1 MVACIIT
8 KLKNQYKLNGTNEKS
23 TNYDIIWNNAFD
35 LGKSTR
41 IQLDGNFVGPSVTT
55 QGRTDA
61 FWYVNLALRQQ
72 LMNRKL
78 SATLAFLRCLQ
89 FGPLCQQDHHFR
101 PAIHHPDPSEL
112 SAYHVDVKLYI

>member
-1 MVACIIT
+1 MTHWWNMNLNGSLYHYKV
-8 KLKNQYKLNGTNEKS
+8 KNQYKLNGTNEKS

-61 FWYVNLALRQQ
+61 FWYMNLAVRQQ
-72 LMNRKL
+72 LMKRK
-78 SATLAFLRCLQ
+78 
-89 FGPLCQQDHHFR
+89 
-101 PAIHHPDPSEL
+101 
-112 SAYHVDVKLYI
+112 